1 LESDNKAVKTREL
14 FQELE
19 KNKLYPVYLL
29 LGEDNGGK
37 NSFLDR
43 LAERTHYGKEGRGL
57 DKTVFFGS
65 DAQVQ
70 HVIEE
75 LRTFSMFLEKKLVVV
90 KEFEKLRE
98 GTTLAEY
105 MVNPNDESIL
115 VVMTDQVRV
124 QKKVMGAAEHS
135 GRVCIFWHMF
145 EDESE
150 RWIRNRLNV
159 LGVEAEK
166 DALRYIIELCGT
178 GRNELSNQI
187 AIIGNYLSKGEML
200 TLDRAQDIVSQLH
213 SSTVFD
219 LCNSLFVGSVSELLA
234 IFHNL
239 LDNGESVGKI
249 FFFCNREIQRIF
261 KAWSL
266 RAAGENFKKIEQLLT
281 LRKRD
286 ARRIQNLVQRMKLPH
301 FLKLFGQLQLLDQTL
316 KSSPRELG
324 ILQFEQ
330 FIATLG
336 IHRKGE

>member
-1 LESDNKAVKTREL
+1 MYL
-14 FQELE
+14 F
-19 KNKLYPVYLL
+19 

-37 NSFLDR
+37 ESFLYR
-43 LAERTHYGKEGRGL
+43 LAEKAFPSKGGSGL

-70 HVIEE
+70 QVIEE
-75 LRTFSMFLEKKLVVV
+75 LGTFSMFLEKKLVVV

-98 GTTLAEY
+98 RTALAEY
-105 MVNPNDESIL
+105 MANPNEESIL

-124 QKKVMGAAEHS
+124 QKKIMVAAERT

-150 RWIRNRLNV
+150 RWIRNRLTG
-159 LGVEAEK
+159 LGVEAER
-166 DALRYIIELCGT
+166 DALLYIIELCGT
-178 GRNELSNQI
+178 GRNELNNQI
-187 AIIGNYLSKGEML
+187 AIIGNYLSKGEKL

-239 LDNGESVGKI
+239 LDNGEAVGRI
-249 FFFCNREIQRIF
+249 FFFCNREIQRLF

-266 RAAGENFKKIEQLLT
+266 RAAGENFRKIEQLLA

-286 ARRIQNLVQRMKLPH
+286 ARRIQSLVQRMKLSH
-301 FLKLFGQLQLLDQTL
+301 FVKLYEQLHLLDQAL
-316 KSSPRELG
+316 KSSPRDLG